1 MGPGSRLDAPPVL
14 KDIFRSVEVKV
25 ASRDDFSSAG
35 QLNRKGCVIALL
47 LGSNIKHDLG
57 NKEINSMLEIQSIST
72 LTKFER
78 RSFQKCEWHS
88 NQHSQNLSET
98 RDFCSIFFRY
108 LDKF

>member
-57 NKEINSMLEIQSIST
+57 NNFHLIEVFMHDNTII
-72 LTKFER
+72 FE
-78 RSFQKCEWHS
+78 SHCK
-88 NQHSQNLSET
+88 
-98 RDFCSIFFRY
+98 I
-108 LDKF
+108 